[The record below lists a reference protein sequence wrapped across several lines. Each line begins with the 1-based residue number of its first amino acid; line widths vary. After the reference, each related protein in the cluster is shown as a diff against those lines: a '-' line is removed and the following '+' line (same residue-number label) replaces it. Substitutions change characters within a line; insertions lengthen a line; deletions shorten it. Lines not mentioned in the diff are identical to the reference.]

1 MDVDRVNREQVAAKK
16 SQPDSPP
23 STSGSRHHSSTD
35 PPLLQR
41 EILPSATGHLP
52 ARPVP
57 KASSACSSFPWPLR
71 PVCMPRHQPNLLW
84 PLPPPFGPNLDLN
97 LNHGA
102 HLLDRIAYGPKP
114 LLPFSHFL
122 PRPSPNGANSM
133 NELQQFSLPHLT
145 QTSNDN
151 PKNVDEKFSFSL
163 FNSTPSPGFSLSN
176 GPHDEDREMDDSK
189 LRELEQFAASFK
201 SRRIKLGYT
210 QTNVGE

>member
-1 MDVDRVNREQVAAKK
+1 
-16 SQPDSPP
+16 
-23 STSGSRHHSSTD
+23 
-35 PPLLQR
+35 
-41 EILPSATGHLP
+41 
-52 ARPVP
+52 
-57 KASSACSSFPWPLR
+57 
-71 PVCMPRHQPNLLW
+71 
-84 PLPPPFGPNLDLN
+84 
-97 LNHGA
+97 
-102 HLLDRIAYGPKP
+102 
-114 LLPFSHFL
+114 
-122 PRPSPNGANSM
+122 M

-176 GPHDEDREMDDSK
+176 GAHDEERETDDSK